1 MRGVSI
7 DNLAKRIGMSPR
19 NFIRRFKCATGRLPG
34 AYLQMLRV
42 SSARE
47 MLEQGALPVQTV
59 CTRVG
64 YEDVAFFRNLFK
76 RHTGMT
82 PAEYRERFAHMTFE
96 RGDLFVGERAR
107 LTLKDSR
114 TGRRG
119 TAIDPLRSVAVQTCL
134 TPRWPV
140 ANEAVT
146 VRHLYRRQ
154 RLCVHSRVCR
164 NDPIHEQHRQS
175 PRTLHRCLGTKA
187 K

>member
-1 MRGVSI
+1 VRGVSI

-96 RGDLFVGERAR
+96 RGDLSSGNAP
-107 LTLKDSR
+107 
-114 TGRRG
+114 
-119 TAIDPLRSVAVQTCL
+119 A
-134 TPRWPV
+134 
-140 ANEAVT
+140 
-146 VRHLYRRQ
+146 
-154 RLCVHSRVCR
+154 
-164 NDPIHEQHRQS
+164 
-175 PRTLHRCLGTKA
+175 
-187 K
+187 